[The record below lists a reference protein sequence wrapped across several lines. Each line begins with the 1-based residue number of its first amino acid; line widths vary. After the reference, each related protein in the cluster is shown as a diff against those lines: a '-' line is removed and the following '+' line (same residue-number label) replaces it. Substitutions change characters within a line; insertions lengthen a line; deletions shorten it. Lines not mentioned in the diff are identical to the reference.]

1 MEIYQ
6 RILGL
11 KFTKLDD
18 MEVWH
23 DDVQVYKVEDNS
35 SGQVLNN
42 IFCYVNDRKAIFCE
56 ILLGKGQKS
65 YI

>member
-1 MEIYQ
+1 MCRGLLEIYQ

-11 KFTKLDD
+11 KFTKLDN

-35 SGQVLNN
+35 SEQVT
-42 IFCYVNDRKAIFCE
+42 
-56 ILLGKGQKS
+56 
-65 YI
+65 